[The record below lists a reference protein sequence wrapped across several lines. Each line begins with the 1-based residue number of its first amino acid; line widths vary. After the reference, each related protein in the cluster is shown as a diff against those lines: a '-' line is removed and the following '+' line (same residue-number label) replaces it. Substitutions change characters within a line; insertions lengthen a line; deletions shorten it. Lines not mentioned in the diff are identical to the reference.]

1 MKNLNIPF
9 TITGLRKV
17 GLTQAQIGGEIGV
30 SQTSVSD
37 MQNGVSGIK
46 RPSANVENGL
56 KKLAKKYRVPMVP
69 PPP

>member
-1 MKNLNIPF
+1 MNIPY

-17 GLTQAQIGGEIGV
+17 GLTQAQIGGEIGL

-37 MQNGVSGIK
+37 MEKGKCGIK
-46 RPSANVENGL
+46 RPTATVENGL

-69 PPP
+69 PP